1 MSDDPEQPAL
11 IVRGFQ
17 IGASEEDLM
26 HVVVRLSSTR
36 EGPHYHFLF
45 DAPTLDQLSKA
56 LSEAAEK
63 IRKRAS

>member
-1 MSDDPEQPAL
+1 MSDDTEQPAL

-17 IGASEEDLM
+17 IGASEVDLAN
-26 HVVVRLSSTR
+26 VVLRLSSTR

-45 DAPTLDQLSKA
+45 DAPTLDQLAKA
-56 LSEAAEK
+56 LSEAAVK